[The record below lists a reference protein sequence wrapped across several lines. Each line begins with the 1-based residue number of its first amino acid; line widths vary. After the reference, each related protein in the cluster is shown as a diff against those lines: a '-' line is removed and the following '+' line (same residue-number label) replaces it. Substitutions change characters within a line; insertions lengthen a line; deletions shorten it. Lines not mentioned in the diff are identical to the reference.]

1 PATRPAAQA
10 PATRPVP
17 AASAVVPYAASRRH
31 LVPQG
36 SFDFFGT
43 QKAAPAAIERA
54 AIESVQNEDL
64 ADVVGEE
71 ALAAHRSDASEER
84 AVGKVIDLTAHD
96 ETEQL
101 DVAELRSA
109 IS

>member
-1 PATRPAAQA
+1 M
-10 PATRPVP
+10 
-17 AASAVVPYAASRRH
+17 
-31 LVPQG
+31 
-36 SFDFFGT
+36 
-43 QKAAPAAIERA
+43 
-54 AIESVQNEDL
+54 
-64 ADVVGEE
+64 GEE
-71 ALAAHRSDASEER
+71 ALAAQDGTDDR

>member
-1 PATRPAAQA
+1 MLPAPRT
-10 PATRPVP
+10 VP
-17 AASAVVPYAASRRH
+17 AASAVAAVRPVPPPSGA
-31 LVPQG
+31 QG

-43 QKAAPAAIERA
+43 QKAHA

-71 ALAAHRSDASEER
+71 ALAAHRTGTAANR
-84 AVGKVIDLTAHD
+84 TVGKVIDLTAHD

-101 DVAELRSA
+101 DVAGLRSA